1 MEENKEKSYDSS
13 DYYRGIRMTALK
25 NELDNLTDLM
35 KTQECYKKYRE
46 LLKLIQKDE
55 VLYAKLNEFRKKN
68 VELHYHK
75 QTLKE
80 EAHLEKQ
87 YHDFL
92 TEDLISEF
100 LFPTLC
106 NTTLH
111 KWNRITMKGILST
124 RLLVIRK

>member
-1 MEENKEKSYDSS
+1 
-13 DYYRGIRMTALK
+13 MTALK

-100 LFPTLC
+100 LFWEQQTLKMLRMIHKQIDGAL
-106 NTTLH
+106 TLDYSF
-111 KWNRITMKGILST
+111 L
-124 RLLVIRK
+124 